1 MDGTVFDE
9 AYAARSAPWV
19 IGRPQ
24 PVVVELAR
32 AGRFAGAILDIGCG
46 TGEHTV
52 HLAALGHDV
61 LGVDGSTGAIEQAR
75 AVAAE
80 RGVNARFARGDAL
93 DLGSVDAGSGPRY
106 DTVLDSAL
114 FHVFDADDR
123 ARYVRSLRGA
133 CRPGAVVHLLALS
146 DAGPGFGPQV
156 SDVTIREAFGAGW
169 RLESLVPSSY
179 RVAVL
184 RPEHAALLR
193 RPIGDLVDLPAWQAR
208 IRRLWTEHADF

>member
-1 MDGTVFDE
+1 MDLTVFDE

-19 IGRPQ
+19 IGQPQ

-32 AGRFAGAILDIGCG
+32 AGRFAGAVLDVGCG

-52 HLAALGHDV
+52 HLAELGHDV
-61 LGVDGSTGAIEQAR
+61 LGVDAAAGAIEQAR

-80 RGVNARFARGDAL
+80 RGVVARFARRDAF
-93 DLGSVDAGSGPRY
+93 DLGPAPVY

-114 FHVFDADDR
+114 FHVFGSDEAADDR
-123 ARYVRSLRGA
+123 ARYVASLRRV

-156 SDVTIREAFGAGW
+156 SDSTIRGAFGSGW
-169 RLESLVPSSY
+169 RLELLEPSTY
-179 RVAVL
+179 RVAVV
-184 RPEHAALLR
+184 RPEHGALLQ
-193 RPIGDLVDLPAWQAR
+193 RPVGDLVDLPAWLAR
-208 IRRLWTEHADF
+208 VRRRWTDHVDF